1 MPQQELFPHKDGY
14 SWKTS
19 YPSYKDNQSEKQRQ
33 ANLILNHIKEGADC
47 LLKLAELTGL
57 PQSTVAGRTND
68 LIDEG
73 KVMYEGFVNY
83 NNRKRKKI
91 ILKQL

>member
-1 MPQQELFPHKDGY
+1 MHQQELFPKKDGY
-14 SWKTS
+14 SWQTS
-19 YPSYKDNQSEKQRQ
+19 YPSYKDNISEKQRQ
-33 ANLILNHIKEGADC
+33 ATLILKHIREGANC
-47 LLKLAELTGL
+47 LLRLAELTGL

-73 KVMYEGFVNY
+73 RVKYEDFVIY

-91 ILKQL
+91 VLI

>member
-1 MPQQELFPHKDGY
+1 MTHQTDLFHKDGY
-14 SWKTS
+14 SWQTS
-19 YPSYKDNQSEKQRQ
+19 HPAYKDNISEKQRQ
-33 ANLILNHIKEGADC
+33 ATLILKHIKDGANC

-68 LIDEG
+68 LIEAN
-73 KVMYEGFVNY
+73 KVKYQDFVVY

-91 ILKQL
+91 VLI